1 MKVTSLRTRI
11 LLITCLTVVGALIL
25 SGITT
30 YVIVRDSMM
39 SSIADTLSAVA
50 DGNAGTIERWSA
62 DKAQAVVATSQVVEK
77 GDPAGLV
84 KLMGKT
90 NDFPITSIGWS
101 DKTFFSTAPTPPDYD
116 PTARPWYKSALAAG
130 KLTVTKPYGDS
141 STGIPYVAFTAPI
154 LRDGQTTGVVSGAVA
169 LTGVQDIIKAVHPT
183 PSSLALVVASD
194 GQVIAHPDSKFSLK
208 PSTDVA
214 PALTADSLPGMAAD
228 GAAPVA
234 MELSGAP
241 KLLKAKRIPGTDWY
255 LVVALDRTEATAGLT
270 HVLGATGITLVVL
283 TLIALVIASIFT
295 SRAFKRLS
303 IVRDA
308 MDTIGSGDGDL
319 TQRLDVIGQD
329 EVAQIS
335 TSFNAFVDK
344 ISSVM
349 LDVRSG
355 VSSMTSATSEIEMG
369 NRDLSQ
375 RTEASAGSLQE
386 TSSALTEMTSSV
398 KQTAETAEHATRLA
412 NDASAAAARGGQVVT
427 DAVGTM
433 AAITQSSERI
443 TEIISVIDGIA
454 FQTNIL
460 ALNAAVEAARAGEQ
474 GRGFAVVAGEVRT
487 LAQRSANAAKEIK
500 ELIDA
505 STRQVSDGARLV
517 SEAGSTMDE
526 VVHAVKRVTDLMAE
540 IAAASTEQ
548 RTGIEQVNQAVMQM
562 DAVTQQ
568 NAALVEQASAA
579 AQSMAAQSS
588 GLRELVSVFR
598 LDGGENTALASRRA
612 SPGQVPRDAH
622 VAQLSQPAQRQRP
635 SA

>member
-39 SSIADTLSAVA
+39 SSIAHTLSAVA
-50 DGNAGTIERWSA
+50 NGNASAIERWSA
-62 DKAQAVVATSQVVEK
+62 DKATAVNATAQVVEK
-77 GDPAGLV
+77 GDPGGLV

-90 NDFPITSIGWS
+90 NDFPITSVGWS

-116 PTARPWYKSALAAG
+116 PTARPWYKSAVAAG

-141 STGIPYVAFTAPI
+141 STGIPYVAFTTP
-154 LRDGQTTGVVSGAVA
+154 LVRDGQTIGALSGAVA

-183 PSSLALVVASD
+183 PASLALVVASD
-194 GQVIAHPDSKFSLK
+194 GQVIAHPDNKFSLK

-214 PALTADSLPGMAAD
+214 ATLTADSLAGMTGDDAK
-228 GAAPVA
+228 PVE
-234 MELSGAP
+234 MTLSGAP

-255 LVVALDRTEATAGLT
+255 LVVALDRAEATAGLT
-270 HVLGATGITLVVL
+270 HVLTATIITLVVL
-283 TLIALVIASIFT
+283 TLIALAIASLFT

-303 IVRDA
+303 VVRDA
-308 MDTIGSGDGDL
+308 MDTIGSGDGDM
-319 TQRLDVIGQD
+319 TQRLNVEGHD

-335 TSFNAFVDK
+335 KSFNAFVDK

-355 VSSMTSATSEIEMG
+355 VASMTSATSEIEMG

-375 RTEASAGSLQE
+375 RTEQSAGSLQE
-386 TSSALTEMTSSV
+386 TSSALTELTSSV
-398 KQTAETAEHATRLA
+398 KQTADTAEHATRLA
-412 NDASAAAARGGQVVT
+412 NDASAAAVRGGQVVT
-427 DAVGTM
+427 DAVTTM
-433 AAITQSSERI
+433 GAITQSSERI

-487 LAQRSANAAKEIK
+487 LAQRSAAAAQEIK
-500 ELIDA
+500 ALIETSVQNVKSGTERVQA
-505 STRQVSDGARLV
+505 AGTTMNEIVNGITRVQRLV
-517 SEAGSTMDE
+517 SEIHGAM
-526 VVHAVKRVTDLMAE
+526 
-540 IAAASTEQ
+540 TEQ
-548 RTGIEQVNQAVMQM
+548 STGISQIDRSVSEMDQA
-562 DAVTQQ
+562 TQQ
-568 NAALVEQASAA
+568 NAALVEESAA
-579 AQSMAAQSS
+579 ASAMLSEQARMLAETVARFR
-588 GLRELVSVFR
+588 LRE
-598 LDGGENTALASRRA
+598 E
-612 SPGQVPRDAH
+612 PRVAH
-622 VAQLSQPAQRQRP
+622 VSTFAPVAAAPHRLA
-635 SA
+635 A

>member
-39 SSIADTLSAVA
+39 SSIAHTLSAVA
-50 DGNAGTIERWSA
+50 NGNASAIERWAA

-77 GDPAGLV
+77 GDPGGLV

-116 PTARPWYKSALAAG
+116 PTARPWYQSAVAAG
-130 KLTVTKPYGDS
+130 KLIVTKPYGDS
-141 STGIPYVAFTAPI
+141 STGIPYVAFTAP
-154 LRDGQTTGVVSGAVA
+154 LVRDGQTTGAISGAVA

-214 PALTADSLPGMAAD
+214 ATLTADSLPGLAAD
-228 GAAPVA
+228 NAAPVA

-255 LVVALDRTEATAGLT
+255 LVVALDRAEATAGLT
-270 HVLGATGITLVVL
+270 HVLSATAITLVVL
-283 TLIALVIASIFT
+283 TLIALVIASLFT

-308 MDTIGSGDGDL
+308 MDTIGSGDGDM
-319 TQRLDVIGQD
+319 TQRLNVIGDD

-335 TSFNAFVDK
+335 KSFNAFVDK
-344 ISSVM
+344 ISTVM
-349 LDVRSG
+349 FDVRSG

-386 TSSALTEMTSSV
+386 TSSALTELTSSV
-398 KQTAETAEHATRLA
+398 KQTADTAEHATRLA

-443 TEIISVIDGIA
+443 TEIIGVIDGIA

-487 LAQRSANAAKEIK
+487 LAQRSAAAAQEIK
-500 ELIDA
+500 GLIETSVQNVKSGTERVQAAGTTMNEIVDGI
-505 STRQVSDGARLV
+505 TRVQRLV
-517 SEAGSTMDE
+517 SEIHGAM
-526 VVHAVKRVTDLMAE
+526 
-540 IAAASTEQ
+540 TEQ
-548 RTGIEQVNQAVMQM
+548 SAGISQIDRSVSEMDQA
-562 DAVTQQ
+562 TQQ
-568 NAALVEQASAA
+568 NAALVEESAA
-579 AQSMAAQSS
+579 ASAMLSEQARMLAETVA
-588 GLRELVSVFR
+588 RFR
-598 LDGGENTALASRRA
+598 LRDGHHNEPRGLSAPHVSSLSAARSPQRLAA
-612 SPGQVPRDAH
+612 
-622 VAQLSQPAQRQRP
+622 
-635 SA
+635 

>member
-25 SGITT
+25 SGVTT
-30 YVIVRDSMM
+30 YAIVRDSMM
-39 SSIADTLSAVA
+39 SSIAQTLSAVA
-50 DGNAGTIERWSA
+50 KGNASAIERWSA
-62 DKAQAVVATSQVVEK
+62 DKAQAVNATAQVVEK
-77 GDPAGLV
+77 GDPGGLV

-90 NDFPITSIGWS
+90 NDFPITSVGWS

-116 PTARPWYKSALAAG
+116 PTARPWYKSAVAAG

-141 STGIPYVAFTAPI
+141 STGIPYVAFTTP
-154 LRDGQTTGVVSGAVA
+154 LVRDGQTVGAVSGAVA

-183 PSSLALVVASD
+183 PSSLALVVAGD
-194 GQVIAHPDSKFSLK
+194 GQVIAHPDNKFSLK

-214 PALTADSLPGMAAD
+214 ATLTAESLPGLASD
-228 GAAPVA
+228 DAAPVQMTLA
-234 MELSGAP
+234 DAP

-255 LVVALDRTEATAGLT
+255 LVVALDRAEATAGLT
-270 HVLGATGITLVVL
+270 YVLWATVVTLIVL
-283 TLIALVIASIFT
+283 TLVALAIASIFT

-303 IVRDA
+303 TVRDA
-308 MDTIGSGDGDL
+308 MDTIGSGDGDMR
-319 TQRLDVIGQD
+319 QRLDVVGDD

-335 TSFNAFVDK
+335 KSFNAFVDK

-355 VSSMTSATSEIEMG
+355 VASMTSATSEIEMG

-386 TSSALTEMTSSV
+386 TSSALTQLTSSV
-398 KQTAETAEHATRLA
+398 KQTADTAEHATRLA

-427 DAVGTM
+427 DAVSTM
-433 AAITQSSERI
+433 GEITQSSERI

-487 LAQRSANAAKEIK
+487 LAQRSAAAAQEIK
-500 ELIDA
+500 ALIETSVQNVKSGTERVQA
-505 STRQVSDGARLV
+505 AGTTMHEIVEGITRVQRLV
-517 SEAGSTMDE
+517 GEI
-526 VVHAVKRVTDLMAE
+526 HAAM
-540 IAAASTEQ
+540 TEQ
-548 RTGIEQVNQAVMQM
+548 STGISQIDRSVSEMDQA
-562 DAVTQQ
+562 TQQ
-568 NAALVEQASAA
+568 NAALVEESAA
-579 AQSMAAQSS
+579 ASAMLSEQARMLAETVARFRLREGQHE
-588 GLRELVSVFR
+588 GLRGLGAAPSLSVV
-598 LDGGENTALASRRA
+598 ASTQRRA
-612 SPGQVPRDAH
+612 A
-622 VAQLSQPAQRQRP
+622 
-635 SA
+635 

>member
-11 LLITCLTVVGALIL
+11 LLISCLTVVGALIL

-487 LAQRSANAAKEIK
+487 LAQRSAAAAQEIK
-500 ELIDA
+500 ALIETSVQNVKSGTERVQAAGTTMNEIVDGI
-505 STRQVSDGARLV
+505 TRVQRLV
-517 SEAGSTMDE
+517 SEINGAM
-526 VVHAVKRVTDLMAE
+526 
-540 IAAASTEQ
+540 TEQ
-548 RTGIEQVNQAVMQM
+548 STGISQIDRSVSEMDQA
-562 DAVTQQ
+562 TQQ
-568 NAALVEQASAA
+568 NAALVEESAA
-579 AQSMAAQSS
+579 ASAMLSEQARMLAETVA
-588 GLRELVSVFR
+588 RFR
-598 LDGGENTALASRRA
+598 LRDGQHAAPHAPSLSVVGSTKRRA
-612 SPGQVPRDAH
+612 A
-622 VAQLSQPAQRQRP
+622 
-635 SA
+635 

>member
-11 LLITCLTVVGALIL
+11 LLIACLTVVGALIL
-25 SGITT
+25 SGVTT
-30 YVIVRDSMM
+30 YVIVRGSMM
-39 SSIADTLSAVA
+39 SSIDDTLSAVA
-50 DGNAGTIERWSA
+50 DGNASAIDRWSA

-90 NDFPITSIGWS
+90 NDFPITSVGWS
-101 DKTFFSTAPTPPDYD
+101 DKTFFSTAPTPADYD
-116 PTARPWYKSALAAG
+116 PTARPWYKSAVSAG

-154 LRDGQTTGVVSGAVA
+154 VRDGQTTGAVSGAVA

-194 GQVIAHPDSKFSLK
+194 GQVIAHPDNKFSLK

-214 PALTADSLPGMAAD
+214 PQLTAESLPGMAAN
-228 GAAPVA
+228 GAAPVEMTLA
-234 MELSGAP
+234 GAP
-241 KLLKAKRIPGTDWY
+241 KLLRAKRIPGTDWY
-255 LVVALDRTEATAGLT
+255 LVVALDRAEATAGLT
-270 HVLGATGITLVVL
+270 RVLTATVVTLVVL
-283 TLIALVIASIFT
+283 TLLALVIATIFT

-308 MDTIGSGDGDL
+308 MDTIGSGDGDM
-319 TQRLDVIGQD
+319 TQRLDVIGHD

-335 TSFNAFVDK
+335 KSFNAFVDK

-386 TSSALTEMTSSV
+386 TSSALTELTSSV
-398 KQTAETAEHATRLA
+398 KQTADTAEHATRLA

-443 TEIISVIDGIA
+443 TEIIGVIDGIA

-487 LAQRSANAAKEIK
+487 LAQRSAAAAQEIK
-500 ELIDA
+500 ALIETSVQNVKSGTERVQA
-505 STRQVSDGARLV
+505 AGTTMHEIVDGIARVQRLV
-517 SEAGSTMDE
+517 SEIHGAM
-526 VVHAVKRVTDLMAE
+526 
-540 IAAASTEQ
+540 TEQ
-548 RTGIEQVNQAVMQM
+548 STGISQIDRSVSEMDQA
-562 DAVTQQ
+562 TQQ
-568 NAALVEQASAA
+568 NAALVEESAA
-579 AQSMAAQSS
+579 ASAMLSEQARMLAETVA
-588 GLRELVSVFR
+588 RFR
-598 LDGGENTALASRRA
+598 LRDSQSFGSRGPGGTQVPSLSVVGGAQRRA
-612 SPGQVPRDAH
+612 A
-622 VAQLSQPAQRQRP
+622 
-635 SA
+635 

>member
-11 LLITCLTVVGALIL
+11 LLISCLTVVGALIL

-335 TSFNAFVDK
+335 KSFNAFVDK

-487 LAQRSANAAKEIK
+487 LAQRSAAAAQEIK
-500 ELIDA
+500 ALIETSVQNVKSGTERVQAAGTTMNEIVDGI
-505 STRQVSDGARLV
+505 TRVQRLV
-517 SEAGSTMDE
+517 SEINGAM
-526 VVHAVKRVTDLMAE
+526 
-540 IAAASTEQ
+540 TEQ
-548 RTGIEQVNQAVMQM
+548 STGISQIDRSVSEMDQA
-562 DAVTQQ
+562 TQQ
-568 NAALVEQASAA
+568 NAALVEESAA
-579 AQSMAAQSS
+579 ASAMLSEQARMLAETVA
-588 GLRELVSVFR
+588 RFR
-598 LDGGENTALASRRA
+598 LRDGQHAVPHAPSLSVVGSTKRRA
-612 SPGQVPRDAH
+612 A
-622 VAQLSQPAQRQRP
+622 
-635 SA
+635 

>member
-11 LLITCLTVVGALIL
+11 LLITSLTVIGALIL

-30 YVIVRDSMM
+30 YVVVRDSMM
-39 SSIADTLSAVA
+39 SSIEQTLSAVA
-50 DGNAGTIERWSA
+50 DGSAGTIERWSA

-116 PTARPWYKSALAAG
+116 PTARPWYKSAVAAG
-130 KLTVTKPYGDS
+130 KLTLTKPYGDS
-141 STGIPYVAFTAPI
+141 STGIPYVAFTTP
-154 LRDGQTTGVVSGAVA
+154 LVRDGQTIGALSGAVA

-183 PSSLALVVASD
+183 PSSLALVVSGD
-194 GQVIAHPDSKFSLK
+194 GQVIAHPDSKYSLK
-208 PSTDVA
+208 PSTDVSA
-214 PALTADSLPGMAAD
+214 TLTADSLVAMSAD
-228 GAAPVA
+228 GAKPVS
-234 MELSGAP
+234 MELSGTT
-241 KLLKAKRIPGTDWY
+241 KLLRAKRIPGTDWY
-255 LVVALDRTEATAGLT
+255 LVVALDRAEATAGLT
-270 HVLGATGITLVVL
+270 HVLTATVVTLVVL
-283 TLIALVIASIFT
+283 TLAALLIASIFT

-303 IVRDA
+303 MVRDA
-308 MDTIGSGDGDL
+308 MDTIGSGDGDM
-319 TQRLDVIGQD
+319 TRRLDVSGQD

-335 TSFNAFVDK
+335 KSFNAFVDK
-344 ISSVM
+344 ISTVM
-349 LDVRSG
+349 VDVRTG

-386 TSSALTEMTSSV
+386 TSSALTQLTSSV
-398 KQTAETAEHATRLA
+398 KQTADTAEHATRLA

-487 LAQRSANAAKEIK
+487 LAQRSAAAAQEIK
-500 ELIDA
+500 ALIETSVQNVKSGTERVQAAGTTMNEIVDGI
-505 STRQVSDGARLV
+505 TRVQRLV
-517 SEAGSTMDE
+517 SEIHGAM
-526 VVHAVKRVTDLMAE
+526 
-540 IAAASTEQ
+540 TEQ
-548 RTGIEQVNQAVMQM
+548 SAGISQIDRSVSEMDQA
-562 DAVTQQ
+562 TQQ
-568 NAALVEQASAA
+568 NAALVEESAA
-579 AQSMAAQSS
+579 ASAMLSEQARVLAETVARFR
-588 GLRELVSVFR
+588 LRE
-598 LDGGENTALASRRA
+598 GHAI
-612 SPGQVPRDAH
+612 DAH
-622 VAQLSQPAQRQRP
+622 GFGGGHASSLSLVGGSQRL
-635 SA
+635 AA

>member
-39 SSIADTLSAVA
+39 SSIAHTLSAVA
-50 DGNAGTIERWSA
+50 NGNASAIERWSA

-101 DKTFFSTAPTPPDYD
+101 DKTFFSTAPTPADYD
-116 PTARPWYKSALAAG
+116 PTARPWYKSAVAAG

-141 STGIPYVAFTAPI
+141 STGIPYVAFTAP
-154 LRDGQTTGVVSGAVA
+154 LVRDGQTTGAISGAVA

-194 GQVIAHPDSKFSLK
+194 GQVIAHPDNKFSLK
-208 PSTDVA
+208 PSTEVA
-214 PALTADSLPGMAAD
+214 AALTADSLPGMAAD

-234 MELSGAP
+234 MELAGAP

-255 LVVALDRTEATAGLT
+255 LVVALDRAEATAGLT
-270 HVLGATGITLVVL
+270 HVLGATVITLIVL
-283 TLIALVIASIFT
+283 TLISLAIASIFT

-303 IVRDA
+303 TVRDA
-308 MDTIGSGDGDL
+308 MDTIGSGDGDM
-319 TQRLDVIGQD
+319 TQRLDVVGHD

-335 TSFNAFVDK
+335 KSFNAFVDK

-349 LDVRSG
+349 LDVRAG

-386 TSSALTEMTSSV
+386 TSSALTELTSSV
-398 KQTAETAEHATRLA
+398 KQTADTAEHATRLA

-443 TEIISVIDGIA
+443 TEIIGVIDGIA

-487 LAQRSANAAKEIK
+487 LAQRSAAAAQEIK
-500 ELIDA
+500 ALIETSVHNVKSGTERVQAAGTTMNEIVDGI
-505 STRQVSDGARLV
+505 TRVQRLV
-517 SEAGSTMDE
+517 SEIHGAM
-526 VVHAVKRVTDLMAE
+526 
-540 IAAASTEQ
+540 TEQ
-548 RTGIEQVNQAVMQM
+548 SAGISQIDRSVSEMDQA
-562 DAVTQQ
+562 TQQ
-568 NAALVEQASAA
+568 NAALVEESAA
-579 AQSMAAQSS
+579 ASAMLSEQARMLAETVARFR
-588 GLRELVSVFR
+588 LREGHRSDSHGVGAPQSPSLSVV
-598 LDGGENTALASRRA
+598 GS
-612 SPGQVPRDAH
+612 
-622 VAQLSQPAQRQRP
+622 AQRL
-635 SA
+635 AA

>member
-39 SSIADTLSAVA
+39 SSIAHTLSAVA
-50 DGNAGTIERWSA
+50 NGNASAIERWSA

-77 GDPAGLV
+77 GDPTLV

-90 NDFPITSIGWS
+90 NDFPITTIGWS
-101 DKTFFSTAPTPPDYD
+101 DKTFFSTTNTTPPGYD
-116 PTARPWYKSALAAG
+116 PTTRPWYKSAVAAG
-130 KLTVTKPYGDS
+130 KLAITKPYGDS
-141 STGIPYVAFTAPI
+141 GTGILYVAFAAPI
-154 LRDGQTTGVVSGAVA
+154 VRDGQTAGVVSGAVP

-194 GQVIAHPDSKFSLK
+194 GQVIAHPDNKFSLK
-208 PSTDVA
+208 PSTEVA
-214 PALTADSLPGMAAD
+214 AALTADSLQGMTAND
-228 GAAPVA
+228 AAPVA

-255 LVVALDRTEATAGLT
+255 LVVALDQAEATAGLT
-270 HVLGATGITLVVL
+270 HVLSATAIALIVL
-283 TLIALVIASIFT
+283 TLISLAIASVFT

-303 IVRDA
+303 TVRDA
-308 MDTIGSGDGDL
+308 MDTIGSGDGDM
-319 TQRLDVIGQD
+319 TQRLDVIGHD

-344 ISSVM
+344 ISTVM

-386 TSSALTEMTSSV
+386 TSSALTELTSSV
-398 KQTAETAEHATRLA
+398 KQTADTAEHATRLA
-412 NDASAAAARGGQVVT
+412 NEASAAAARGGQVVT

-443 TEIISVIDGIA
+443 TEIIGVIDGIA

-487 LAQRSANAAKEIK
+487 LAQRSAAAAQEIK
-500 ELIDA
+500 ALIETSVHNVKSGTERVQA
-505 STRQVSDGARLV
+505 AGTTMHEIVDGIARVQRLV
-517 SEAGSTMDE
+517 SEI
-526 VVHAVKRVTDLMAE
+526 HAAM
-540 IAAASTEQ
+540 TEQ
-548 RTGIEQVNQAVMQM
+548 SAGISQIDRSVSEMDQA
-562 DAVTQQ
+562 TQQ
-568 NAALVEQASAA
+568 NAALVEESAA
-579 AQSMAAQSS
+579 ASAMLSEQARMLAETVARFR
-588 GLRELVSVFR
+588 LREGHRNDSHGFGAPHAPSLSVVGSSQR
-598 LDGGENTALASRRA
+598 LAA
-612 SPGQVPRDAH
+612 
-622 VAQLSQPAQRQRP
+622 
-635 SA
+635 

>member
-39 SSIADTLSAVA
+39 SSIAHTLSAVA
-50 DGNAGTIERWSA
+50 NGNASAIERWAA

-77 GDPAGLV
+77 GDPGGLV

-116 PTARPWYKSALAAG
+116 PTARPWYQSAVAAG
-130 KLTVTKPYGDS
+130 KLIVTKPYGDS
-141 STGIPYVAFTAPI
+141 STGIPYVAFTAP
-154 LRDGQTTGVVSGAVA
+154 LVRDGQTTGAISGAVA

-214 PALTADSLPGMAAD
+214 ATLTADSLPGLAAD
-228 GAAPVA
+228 NAAPVA

-255 LVVALDRTEATAGLT
+255 LVVALDRAEATAGLT
-270 HVLGATGITLVVL
+270 HVLSATAITLVVL
-283 TLIALVIASIFT
+283 TLIALVIASLFT

-308 MDTIGSGDGDL
+308 MDTIGSGDGDM
-319 TQRLDVIGQD
+319 TQRLNVIGDD

-335 TSFNAFVDK
+335 KSFNAFVDK
-344 ISSVM
+344 ISTVM
-349 LDVRSG
+349 FDVRSG

-386 TSSALTEMTSSV
+386 TSSALTELTSSV
-398 KQTAETAEHATRLA
+398 KQTADTAEHATRLA

-443 TEIISVIDGIA
+443 TEIIGVIDGIA

-487 LAQRSANAAKEIK
+487 LAQRSAAAAKEIK
-500 ELIDA
+500 ALIESSA
-505 STRQVSDGARLV
+505 QQVR
-517 SEAGSTMDE
+517 AGSTLVEQAGKTMEDI
-526 VVHAVKRVTDLMAE
+526 VQAVQRVTDIMGE
-540 IAAASTEQ
+540 ISAASSEQ
-548 RTGIEQVNQAVMQM
+548 SHGIEQVNRAVTQM
-562 DAVTQQ
+562 DEVTQQ
-568 NAALVEQASAA
+568 NAALVEEAAAAAASMEEQATRLQGAVTSFQIASAPA
-579 AQSMAAQSS
+579 AEV
-588 GLRELVSVFR
+588 RITERPYLVSGKR
-598 LDGGENTALASRRA
+598 LAA
-612 SPGQVPRDAH
+612 
-622 VAQLSQPAQRQRP
+622 
-635 SA
+635 

>member
-11 LLITCLTVVGALIL
+11 LLISCLTVVGALIL

-50 DGNAGTIERWSA
+50 NGNAGTIERWSA
-62 DKAQAVVATSQVVEK
+62 DKAQAVAATSQVVEK

-90 NDFPITSIGWS
+90 NDFPITSVGWS

-194 GQVIAHPDSKFSLK
+194 GQVIAHPDNKFSLK

-234 MELSGAP
+234 MDLSGAP

-335 TSFNAFVDK
+335 KSFNAFVDK

-487 LAQRSANAAKEIK
+487 LAQRSAAAAQEIK
-500 ELIDA
+500 TLIETSVQNVKSGTERVQAAGTTMNEIVDGI
-505 STRQVSDGARLV
+505 TRVQRLV
-517 SEAGSTMDE
+517 SEINGAM
-526 VVHAVKRVTDLMAE
+526 
-540 IAAASTEQ
+540 TEQ
-548 RTGIEQVNQAVMQM
+548 STGISQIDRTVSEMDQA
-562 DAVTQQ
+562 TQQ
-568 NAALVEQASAA
+568 NAALVEESAA
-579 AQSMAAQSS
+579 ASAMLSEQARMLAETVA
-588 GLRELVSVFR
+588 RFR
-598 LDGGENTALASRRA
+598 LRDGQHAAPHAPSLSVVGSMKRRA
-612 SPGQVPRDAH
+612 A
-622 VAQLSQPAQRQRP
+622 
-635 SA
+635 

>member
-11 LLITCLTVVGALIL
+11 LLISCLTVVGALIL

-116 PTARPWYKSALAAG
+116 PTARPWYKSALTAG

-487 LAQRSANAAKEIK
+487 LAQRSAAAAQEIK
-500 ELIDA
+500 ALIETSVQNVKSGTERVQAAGTTMNEIVDGI
-505 STRQVSDGARLV
+505 TRVQRLV
-517 SEAGSTMDE
+517 SEINGAM
-526 VVHAVKRVTDLMAE
+526 
-540 IAAASTEQ
+540 TEQ
-548 RTGIEQVNQAVMQM
+548 STGISQIDRSVSEMDQA
-562 DAVTQQ
+562 TQQ
-568 NAALVEQASAA
+568 NAALVEESAA
-579 AQSMAAQSS
+579 ASAMLSEQARMLAETVA
-588 GLRELVSVFR
+588 RFR
-598 LDGGENTALASRRA
+598 LRDGHHAAPHAPSLSVVGSTKRRA
-612 SPGQVPRDAH
+612 A
-622 VAQLSQPAQRQRP
+622 
-635 SA
+635 